1 MIHRARRGVGSI
13 GPGSISL
20 VESIFLLAGN
30 EVSLTGNIEY
40 PLKRDTNTYPMVV
53 HYSYDL

>member
-1 MIHRARRGVGSI
+1 MHVEELARS

-20 VESIFLLAGN
+20 IESIFLQAGN

-40 PLKRDTNTYPMVV
+40 PLK
-53 HYSYDL
+53 